1 MTESAVV
8 ATEGG
13 VAAAGCEACSMA
25 IVTFEV
31 SIEVEDDGPTSWR
44 AFLSVEGTVSALG
57 IAFA

>member
-31 SIEVEDDGPTSWR
+31 SIEVEDDGPTSL